1 MWNIEQN
8 VYNVTQN
15 FGINCVISVEC
26 DLTPFIA
33 EQRMIFA
40 NVIQKQVAATALRT
54 MAMNPDV
61 RVNRNQSN
69 ASKMDILYELDGN
82 TNSQRPNGLGYE
94 LKKAY
99 EALSLDTSGI
109 DRICLTCNNGG
120 VKYRTI

>member
-1 MWNIEQN
+1 
-8 VYNVTQN
+8 
-15 FGINCVISVEC
+15 
-26 DLTPFIA
+26 
-33 EQRMIFA
+33 
-40 NVIQKQVAATALRT
+40 